1 MLPSL
6 TSKNAV
12 QAIKSIYFIWNFLKK
27 SWYENCLLFLK
38 KNSWFLVLFS
48 FRATHQQKKHKK
60 KHKKRKKKAKKSLL
74 FLKKSGIILL

>member
-27 SWYENCLLFLK
+27 VGMKIAVCHEVLQLK
-38 KNSWFLVLFS
+38 KNM
-48 FRATHQQKKHKK
+48 
-60 KHKKRKKKAKKSLL
+60 
-74 FLKKSGIILL
+74 